1 MREAMAASLAAAN
14 DAKKKKKKKKGA
26 GGQGHSDDW
35 NLVGKF
41 SLLEHCMHYW
51 RTDTY
56 RKPC

>member
-1 MREAMAASLAAAN
+1 MREAMAASMAAAN

-41 SLLEHCMHYW
+41 FSLGH
-51 RTDTY
+51 
-56 RKPC
+56 